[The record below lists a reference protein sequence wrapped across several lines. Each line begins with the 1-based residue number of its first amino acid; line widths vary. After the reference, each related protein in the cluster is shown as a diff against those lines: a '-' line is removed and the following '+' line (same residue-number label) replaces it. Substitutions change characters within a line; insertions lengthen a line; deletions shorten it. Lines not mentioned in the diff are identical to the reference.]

1 MAIGSTAA
9 AANARRFRRVS
20 PSSPC
25 VVVSRR
31 VRGDLGAN
39 PPVSPPPRLPS
50 RVYRGLSVPHATN
63 VVITVATGL
72 AKPPAPGAADGRRLS
87 QCVVDPTVVL
97 RLGPRCDD
105 SSGRLT
111 HSDRLSD
118 RPVQPIKDAASQP
131 PQTGQLVGPM
141 LFGRCVV
148 HRDRPLR
155 QL

>member
-31 VRGDLGAN
+31 VGSDLHAN

-72 AKPPAPGAADGRRLS
+72 AKPPAPGAAHGRRLS

-97 RLGPRCDD
+97 HHEAALRRQQ
-105 SSGRLT
+105 
-111 HSDRLSD
+111 
-118 RPVQPIKDAASQP
+118 RPPHP
-131 PQTGQLVGPM
+131 
-141 LFGRCVV
+141 F
-148 HRDRPLR
+148 
-155 QL
+155 